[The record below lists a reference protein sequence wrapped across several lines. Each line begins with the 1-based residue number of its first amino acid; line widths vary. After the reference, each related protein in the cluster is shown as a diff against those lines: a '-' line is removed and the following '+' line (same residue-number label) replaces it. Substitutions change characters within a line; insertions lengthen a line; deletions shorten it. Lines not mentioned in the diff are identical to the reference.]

1 MGVLILNIGKKDE
14 FAILKMSSSDMLQ
27 TAMAMNGIGGIELNA
42 RSFEIIEQP
51 TPTVNKFGF
60 VSELLKKP
68 EQNKPLHERLQLIT
82 KKNDGTIYGQS
93 SRKSQGKSYQKIRI
107 HSGGFR
113 GMAEI
118 MISAVETKEDCS
130 VHPHVIV
137 GGENV
142 ATGPMFV
149 KRVKIEKD
157 STDVDIRVAI
167 VSTKKGDETQNTME
181 LIRSIHEEYAL
192 NDKGLIYKILQPERK
207 DHKYDLNAVRLRF
220 QVKFIEGEGIQ
231 DFLPPV
237 ISNPIRIG
245 TLEIKEISDD
255 TAPIQG
261 GKKII
266 IVCHKLK
273 LKKNEKIIPEFC
285 YLDETKNIWFTVRS
299 DEASLKSYEGVA
311 ISLKTPQIF
320 QNHSSSVKAELYLTR
335 EVNGKPVE
343 RSEGEEFTFINDLPE
358 LGSISSILNPTEEP
372 NNRRNHK
379 RPSDEPGP
387 RTAEGNN
394 KVGHRTTSTVVQQE
408 NNATLAID
416 ALNSDAFLKTMILNP
431 PVDNSPVDNPLPPPP
446 VDASQNN
453 TQHEV
458 TQELPSSDIPR
469 CLTEPQSPFS
479 PEQGMRSDGNDPMV
493 GGLEEAVS
501 SMESVNLEK

>member
-1 MGVLILNIGKKDE
+1 
-14 FAILKMSSSDMLQ
+14 MLQ

-51 TPTVNKFGF
+51 TPTVNKFRF

-82 KKNDGTIYGQS
+82 NKNDGTIYGQS

-181 LIRSIHEEYAL
+181 LIKSIHEEYAL
-192 NDKGLIYKILQPERK
+192 NDKGLIYKILQPEQK

-220 QVKFIEGEGIQ
+220 QVKFLEGEGIQ

-273 LKKNEKIIPEFC
+273 LEKNEKIIPEFC
-285 YLDETKNIWFTVRS
+285 YFDPTQNIWFEVAA
-299 DEASLKSYEGVA
+299 DEASLKSYDGVA
-311 ISLKTPQIF
+311 ISLRTPKIPLDT
-320 QNHSSSVKAELYLTR
+320 SSSVNAQLYLTR
-335 EVNGKPVE
+335 KVNEKVE
-343 RSEGEEFTFINDLPE
+343 EISEWRKFTFINDLPE
-358 LGSISSILNPTEEP
+358 LGSISSILEEP
-372 NNRRNHK
+372 IVQGQRNPKRR
-379 RPSDEPGP
+379 SDEPGP
-387 RTAEGNN
+387 RTAEGNS

-408 NNATLAID
+408 NNAALAID

-431 PVDNSPVDNPLPPPP
+431 PVDNSPADNPLPPLS
-446 VDASQNN
+446 VDAFDLVPPQNN
-453 TQHEV
+453 TQHED
-458 TQELPSSDIPR
+458 TQEPLSSGPNIPR

-501 SMESVNLEK
+501 SMESMTLEK